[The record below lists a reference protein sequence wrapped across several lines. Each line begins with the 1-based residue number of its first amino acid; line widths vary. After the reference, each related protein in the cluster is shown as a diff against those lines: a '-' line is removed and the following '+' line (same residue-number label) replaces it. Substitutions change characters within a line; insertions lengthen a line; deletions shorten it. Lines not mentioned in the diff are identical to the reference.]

1 MCSMQLAEDNG
12 TNQMIACQ
20 ILKKYVEA
28 PVVVANNG
36 TEAVEAAKAQHF
48 DVCLMDVQVRAVAA
62 SACHPA

>member
-1 MCSMQLAEDNG
+1 
-12 TNQMIACQ
+12 MIACQ